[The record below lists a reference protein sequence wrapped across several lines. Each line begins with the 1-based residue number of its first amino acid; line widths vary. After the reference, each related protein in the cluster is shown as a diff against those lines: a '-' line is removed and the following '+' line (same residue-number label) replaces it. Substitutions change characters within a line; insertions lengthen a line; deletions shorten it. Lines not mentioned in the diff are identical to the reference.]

1 MVTTTHHMIIFINAC
16 QKVSSPCLQKFT
28 KKKQS
33 ETPATGIGRRK
44 TRRAQRAETGRCR
57 RQTRFVN
64 VVRKAITSGVTKM
77 SLLSQSECTV

>member
-1 MVTTTHHMIIFINAC
+1 MIIFINAC

-33 ETPATGIGRRK
+33 ETPATAIGRSR

>member
-33 ETPATGIGRRK
+33 KTPATAIGRSR
-44 TRRAQRAETGRCR
+44 TSRAQRAETGRRR
-57 RQTRFVN
+57 RQKRNEN
-64 VVRKAITSGVTKM
+64 VVKKAM
-77 SLLSQSECTV
+77 P